1 MCFIIRT
8 IKNNKSN
15 KKNKEVLKMGNKVDV
30 YMHNLF
36 RYLYE
41 DCMDIV
47 KEYEDARKNLKPIPE
62 EYALHFIT
70 DTMEDI
76 EKALEVFGYAD
87 MITEDEEAHCRYCA
101 KKMRREAISMLR
113 KHIRNQ
119 AV

>member
-1 MCFIIRT
+1 MD
-8 IKNNKSN
+8 
-15 KKNKEVLKMGNKVDV
+15 NKVNA
-30 YMHNLF
+30 YMHELF
-36 RYLYE
+36 GYLYE

-47 KEYEDARKNLKPIPE
+47 NEYEDAIKYLKPIPE
-62 EYALHFIT
+62 DYALHFIT
-70 DTMEDI
+70 DSMEDI

-87 MITEDEEAHCRYCA
+87 MITEAEIAHCRYCA

>member
-1 MCFIIRT
+1 MD
-8 IKNNKSN
+8 
-15 KKNKEVLKMGNKVDV
+15 KKVNA

-41 DCMDIV
+41 DCMGIV
-47 KEYEDARKNLKPIPE
+47 NEYEDARKKHFASTTE
-62 EYALHFIT
+62 EHALHYIT
-70 DTMEDI
+70 DTMDDI

-87 MITEDEEAHCRYCA
+87 MITEEEEAHCRYCA